1 MNLIRNSL
9 AILFATTCVLRAETL
24 DLIEFAN
31 DIKKFQTVR
40 KEIKT
45 PEYLLKKDGKRDGK
59 EFDLSIYFDIFDRI
73 RLKSGIT
80 LDWVYS
86 YQSLGGSPC
95 LYARKTIDK
104 PYATHSEY
112 LAAIRKEAQLDEVEA
127 IEADYTSKLSKFES
141 ALDSFADPFEASSD
155 NDNERAIAKLNND
168 LAKQLAKFP
177 RREYWNWW
185 RESLLTDDSPQA
197 YAELAALYL
206 LAEQFALFWHA
217 LYDDLEILPD
227 KAAIQERINRH
238 YYEFD
243 EEKKFI
249 PKKIATK
256 ALQLDP
262 TPQVKMLEK
271 TVEVKFLTFSK
282 WSGFQRTSIVI
293 SKTAPHVIISKN
305 DEPEVFWLC
314 GITY

>member
-1 MNLIRNSL
+1 MNLLRNSL
-9 AILFATTCVLRAETL
+9 AILFATTCILRAETL

-73 RLKSGIT
+73 RLKPGIT
-80 LDWVYS
+80 LDWAYS
-86 YQSLGGSPC
+86 YQSLGGSPS

-104 PYATHSEY
+104 PYSTHSEY

-127 IEADYTSKLSKFES
+127 IQKVHRNEMEKLGEYRLPDMLETNPEKR
-141 ALDSFADPFEASSD
+141 
-155 NDNERAIAKLNND
+155 RAIAKLEND

-206 LAEQFALFWHA
+206 LAEQFALYWHA

-227 KAAIQERINRH
+227 KAAVQERINRH
-238 YYEFD
+238 YYEFN
-243 EEKKFI
+243 EEKRFI

-293 SKTAPHVIISKN
+293 SKTAPHLVISEN
-305 DEPEVFWLC
+305 DVPEVFWLC